1 MKNNIFSDYLLEYDR
16 WYDDNK
22 NVYWPEI
29 IILKRVV
36 KKDEFGLEVGV
47 GTGRFAI
54 PLGVDIGID
63 PSFEML
69 QIAQTRG
76 IEVVKGVGEDIPFK
90 CDTFDYVLFV
100 TTVCFLDNPVS
111 AFKEA
116 KRVLKK
122 GGKLVIGM
130 IPKESVLGKYH
141 MRNREK
147 SRFFRNAVFYN
158 TEEIVRELKHMGF
171 NKFKI
176 LQTLINY
183 PDEKQYGK
191 YSKIQKGYDRGS
203 FVVITAKK

>member
-1 MKNNIFSDYLLEYDR
+1 
-16 WYDDNK
+16 
-22 NVYWPEI
+22 
-29 IILKRVV
+29 
-36 KKDEFGLEVGV
+36 LEVGV

-158 TEEIVRELKHMGF
+158 TEEIVSL
-171 NKFKI
+171 
-176 LQTLINY
+176 L
-183 PDEKQYGK
+183 
-191 YSKIQKGYDRGS
+191 
-203 FVVITAKK
+203 